1 MCGDLIVNEFH
12 RGFFHGAT
20 CRGSS
25 SDFDLCDACSARVQR
40 FIEEH
45 KEHVR
50 PRELCDEY
58 APGDPLRMA
67 MREYWKEAE
76 ADGC

>member
-1 MCGDLIVNEFH
+1 MSDVIYHRCDMCGDLIVNEFH

-40 FIEEH
+40 VIEEH
-45 KEHVR
+45 
-50 PRELCDEY
+50 PREK
-58 APGDPLRMA
+58 A
-67 MREYWKEAE
+67 MNEV
-76 ADGC
+76 

>member
-45 KEHVR
+45 
-50 PRELCDEY
+50 PREK
-58 APGDPLRMA
+58 A
-67 MREYWKEAE
+67 MNEV
-76 ADGC
+76 

>member
-1 MCGDLIVNEFH
+1 MSDVIYHRCDMCGDLIVNEFH

-45 KEHVR
+45 T
-50 PRELCDEY
+50 REK
-58 APGDPLRMA
+58 A
-67 MREYWKEAE
+67 MNEF
-76 ADGC
+76 

>member
-1 MCGDLIVNEFH
+1 MCEIIYHRCDMCGGLIVNEFH

-25 SDFDLCDACSARVQR
+25 SDFDLCDACSARVQW

-45 KEHVR
+45 
-50 PRELCDEY
+50 PREK
-58 APGDPLRMA
+58 A
-67 MREYWKEAE
+67 MNEV
-76 ADGC
+76 

>member
-1 MCGDLIVNEFH
+1 MRMYRCDRCGDLIVNEFH

-45 KEHVR
+45 
-50 PRELCDEY
+50 PREK
-58 APGDPLRMA
+58 A
-67 MREYWKEAE
+67 MNEV
-76 ADGC
+76 

>member
-1 MCGDLIVNEFH
+1 MSDVVYHRCDMCGDLIVNEFH

-25 SDFDLCDACSARVQR
+25 SDFDLCDACSARVQW

-45 KEHVR
+45 
-50 PRELCDEY
+50 PREKVMNEV
-58 APGDPLRMA
+58 
-67 MREYWKEAE
+67 
-76 ADGC
+76 

>member
-1 MCGDLIVNEFH
+1 MSDVIYHRCDMCGDLIVNEFH
-12 RGFFHGAT
+12 RGFFNGAT

-45 KEHVR
+45 
-50 PRELCDEY
+50 PREK
-58 APGDPLRMA
+58 A
-67 MREYWKEAE
+67 MNEV
-76 ADGC
+76 

>member
-1 MCGDLIVNEFH
+1 MSEIIYHRCDMCGGLIVNEFH

-45 KEHVR
+45 
-50 PRELCDEY
+50 PREK
-58 APGDPLRMA
+58 A
-67 MREYWKEAE
+67 MNEV
-76 ADGC
+76 

>member
-1 MCGDLIVNEFH
+1 MSDVIYHRCDMCGDLIVNEFH

-25 SDFDLCDACSARVQR
+25 SDFDLCGACSAGVQR

-45 KEHVR
+45 
-50 PRELCDEY
+50 PREK
-58 APGDPLRMA
+58 A
-67 MREYWKEAE
+67 MNEV
-76 ADGC
+76 